1 MRDKYN
7 SQLKELYKDIN
18 EMGELCISAIEGAT
32 KAIVAPPGKNADF
45 EALYNDIKNYED
57 EIDHKERT
65 IEGLC
70 MRLMLHQQPVATDLR
85 TVTSAHKI
93 IADLER
99 IGDQAL
105 DIVDL
110 SKYIRKSNQKNK
122 IQLNDLF
129 AEVLNMVELSLKA
142 VTEKELKTAYKVI
155 ELDDNVDT
163 RFISV
168 KEELIHQIQA
178 GTDGELLLDI
188 LMVAKYLERI
198 GDHAVNIANW
208 VVYNIT
214 GSH

>member
-7 SQLKELYKDIN
+7 SQLNELYKDIK

-32 KAIVAPPGKNADF
+32 KAIVAPPVRSNDF
-45 EALYNDIKNYED
+45 ESLCNSIKNLEE

-93 IADLER
+93 ISDLER

-110 SKYIRKSNQKNK
+110 SKYIRKSSQKNK
-122 IQLNDLF
+122 IQLNSLF
-129 AEVLNMVELSLKA
+129 AEVQNMVKLTLKS
-142 VTEKELKTAYKVI
+142 VTEKELNTAYKVI
-155 ELDDNVDT
+155 ELDDNVDM
-163 RFISV
+163 RFIKV
-168 KEELIHQIQA
+168 KEELIHEIKT
-178 GTDGELLLDI
+178 GTDGELFLDI